1 MLHALMSLIARCWK
15 PFRHN
20 DDAGNATAGRECKE
34 DLLWFCDIGKF
45 ATNDFSMAAIQ
56 AFNIEM
62 TLDKIRFK
70 SLTDKSKLNAQL
82 ELFIH
87 IIPKKT
93 NNTLTIIDSGIGMTK
108 ADLMNNLG
116 TIVGSGTKEFMEA
129 LVVGV
134 DVSMI
139 AQFGVGF
146 YSAYLVAEKFI
157 VTAKHN
163 DDEQYVW
170 ESRAGDSFTVTSDT
184 SGEVLGRGIKITLFL
199 KEDKLE
205 YLEECRLKD
214 LIKKHSDGL

>member
-1 MLHALMSLIARCWK
+1 MTTLVMLPPEENASKTSFGSATLESLPPTISPWPPSRPSTLRWWI
-15 PFRHN
+15 RS
-20 DDAGNATAGRECKE
+20 
-34 DLLWFCDIGKF
+34 KF
-45 ATNDFSMAAIQ
+45 VA
-56 AFNIEM
+56 

-87 IIPKKT
+87 IIPEKT

-170 ESRAGDSFTVTSDT
+170 ES
-184 SGEVLGRGIKITLFL
+184 
-199 KEDKLE
+199 
-205 YLEECRLKD
+205 
-214 LIKKHSDGL
+214 